1 MKTQKTNKNL
11 KPTLLEMVEKYG
23 VPNVVRYIGGSNNLI
38 NLAYD
43 GDIDKFLNET
53 GTKIRFTTNR
63 MSMYLP
69 DSLVQ
74 WLGFEDKPYRQ
85 NKEKVLGVFS
95 YGKNGAKYRFD
106 ASLQRTVFGDGRV
119 EWRVVGTS
127 GSYGFG
133 YSFLTKRETMGIRAR
148 TQIFKDIIT
157 KLKLETFVRE

>member
-1 MKTQKTNKNL
+1 MKVQKTNKNL
-11 KPTLLEMVEKYG
+11 KPILLGMVKRDG
-23 VPNVVRYIGGSNNLI
+23 LPNVLRYIGGSNNLI

-53 GTKIRFTTNR
+53 GTIRFTSNR

-74 WLGFEDKPYRQ
+74 WLGFEDKSYRQ

-133 YSFLTKRETMGIRAR
+133 YGFLTKKETMGIRAR